1 MLILALPVLLGL
13 AIGMAAGGR
22 LDRWGRAHIDG
33 WLFAAGGLG
42 LQVALFDPP
51 LDASTWAQAHGPV
64 LYLMSLLLI
73 AGVLIWNGRE
83 HGRNS
88 GGLALVVAA
97 IGVLLNCLVITAN
110 GGYMPRAAVSGH
122 PPVSEPAQAGRLVN
136 VTPMTDDTR
145 LAWLGDVLPE
155 PTWLPLSNVL
165 SVGDAL
171 LSAGLGAW
179 AFAVTTGTGR
189 ARRRAHVATG

>member
-1 MLILALPVLLGL
+1 
-13 AIGMAAGGR
+13 MAAGGR
-22 LDRWGRAHIDG
+22 LDRLGRAHVDG

-51 LDASTWAQAHGPV
+51 LDASTWAQAYGPV
-64 LYLMSLLLI
+64 LYLISLLVI
-73 AGVLIWNGRE
+73 AGVLIWNGRK
-83 HGRNS
+83 HGRNFE
-88 GGLALVVAA
+88 GLALVVAA
-97 IGVLLNCLVITAN
+97 AGVLLNCLVITAN

-122 PPVSEPAQAGRLVN
+122 APVSDPAQAGRLVN

-155 PTWLPLSNVL
+155 PTGLPLSNVL
-165 SVGDAL
+165 SLGDAL

-179 AFAVTTGTGR
+179 AFAVTTSGSRTR
-189 ARRRAHVATG
+189 QSAHVATG